1 MSDAGNPRTLRLL
14 HVEDCEDDALL
25 INEEFIAAGY
35 QLSAKRVDTA
45 AALRDA
51 LQNGPWDLVITDI
64 SMPEFDAINA
74 LAIVNATSPDIPCIV
89 VSGAIGEEAAVEL
102 MKAGASD
109 FIIKQSLSRLA
120 PAADRSLR
128 EVAAR
133 RERSE
138 AIAALRES
146 ETRFKSLATNIPGMV
161 FQSKLSADGSAEILY
176 ASEGTMAVYGVLPSV
191 LIERPETMAEMVHPD
206 DRDSFLQARIESYR
220 SGTARNWE
228 GRIRVGEDKEIKWVN
243 LRATAR
249 RLADGVVMSEG
260 IVNNITE
267 SKLAEERLRRSREQL
282 RQLSAHVDKVRED
295 ERAHIA
301 REIHDDLGG
310 TLTAAKI
317 DLEWLRRRLPAG
329 AGDMLEK
336 VDNTDALLDHAIDSA
351 RRLSRRLRPLVL
363 DHGLIAAVEWQAKEF
378 AARTGI
384 DLDVACPNDEIELAP
399 NVSTALFRVF
409 QETLTNVARH
419 AEASRVSVELVS
431 DGDIVTL
438 IIQDNGR
445 GMDLYAAAN
454 DSSFGLRGMR
464 ERVDTLH
471 GQFILDSAPG
481 TGTRIEVNIPLPGKR
496 VDDTQPLGADSNNR
510 FNSVRKAS

>member
-1 MSDAGNPRTLRLL
+1 MSDAGKPKTLRLL
-14 HVEDCEDDALL
+14 HVEDSEDDALL

-35 QLSAKRVDTA
+35 QLSARRVETA
-45 AALRDA
+45 EGLQDA

-89 VSGAIGEEAAVEL
+89 VSGAIGEEAAVAL

-120 PAADRSLR
+120 PAAERSLR

-161 FQSKLSADGSAEILY
+161 FQSKIKADGSAEILY
-176 ASEGTMAVYGVLPSV
+176 ASEGAMAVYGVLPSV
-191 LIERPETMAEMVHPD
+191 LIEQPDTMVDMVHPD
-206 DRDSFLQARIESYR
+206 DRESFLQARIESYR

-249 RLADGVVMSEG
+249 RMTDGVVMSEG

-267 SKLAEERLRRSREQL
+267 SKLAEERLRHSREQL

-317 DLEWLRRRLPAG
+317 DLEWLRKRLPTDS
-329 AGDMLEK
+329 GDMLEK
-336 VDNTDALLDHAIDSA
+336 VNNTDALLDQAIDSA

-384 DLDVACPNDEIELAP
+384 DLDLACPNDEIELDS

-409 QETLTNVARH
+409 QEALTNVTRH
-419 AEASRVSVELVS
+419 AQANKVSVELVS
-431 DGDIVTL
+431 DGNVVTL

-445 GMDLYAAAN
+445 GMDLHAAAREG
-454 DSSFGLRGMR
+454 SFGLRGMR
-464 ERVDTLH
+464 ERVDTLQ
-471 GQFILDSAPG
+471 GQFILDSAPRD
-481 TGTRIEVNIPLPGKR
+481 GTRIEVNIPLPGNT
-496 VDDTQPLGADSNNR
+496 VDETQPLGTGFHDS
-510 FNSVRKAS
+510 FDSVRKAS

>member
-1 MSDAGNPRTLRLL
+1 MSDAGTPKTLRLL
-14 HVEDCEDDALL
+14 HVEDSEDDALL

-35 QLSAKRVDTA
+35 QLSATRVDTA
-45 AALRDA
+45 EGLRHA

-64 SMPEFDAINA
+64 SMPDFDAVNA
-74 LAIVNATSPDIPCIV
+74 LAIVNETNPDIPCIV
-89 VSGAIGEEAAVEL
+89 VSGAIGEEAAVAL

-120 PAADRSLR
+120 PAAERSLR

-161 FQSKLSADGSAEILY
+161 FQSRLKADGSAEILY
-176 ASEGTMAVYGVLPSV
+176 ASEGAMAVYGVLPSV
-191 LIERPETMAEMVHPD
+191 LIEQPGTMADMVHPD
-206 DRDSFLQARIESYR
+206 DRESFLQARIESHR

-249 RLADGVVMSEG
+249 RLNDGVVMSEG

-282 RQLSAHVDKVRED
+282 RQLSAHVDTVRED

-317 DLEWLRRRLPAG
+317 DLEWLRKRLPGDAT
-329 AGDMLEK
+329 DMLGK
-336 VDNTDALLDHAIDSA
+336 VNNADALLDHAIDSA
-351 RRLSRRLRPLVL
+351 RSLSRRLRPVVL

-399 NVSTALFRVF
+399 KVSTALFRVF

-419 AEASRVSVELVS
+419 AQASMVSVELVS
-431 DGDIVTL
+431 DGDVVTL
-438 IIQDNGR
+438 IIQDNGC
-445 GMDLYAAAN
+445 GMDLSAAAKEG
-454 DSSFGLRGMR
+454 SFGLRGMR

-471 GQFILDSAPG
+471 GQFILDSGPG
-481 TGTRIEVNIPLPGKR
+481 NGTRIEVNIPLPGSK
-496 VDDTQPLGADSNNR
+496 VDETQPLEAGFQD
-510 FNSVRKAS
+510 NSDPVRKVS

>member
-1 MSDAGNPRTLRLL
+1 MSDAGTPRTLRLL
-14 HVEDCEDDALL
+14 HVEDSEDDALL

-35 QLSAKRVDTA
+35 QLSARRVETA
-45 AALRDA
+45 EGLQDA

-89 VSGAIGEEAAVEL
+89 VSGAIGEEAAVAL

-120 PAADRSLR
+120 PAAERSLR

-161 FQSKLSADGSAEILY
+161 FQSKIKADGSAEILY
-176 ASEGTMAVYGVLPSV
+176 ASEGAMAVYGVLPSV
-191 LIERPETMAEMVHPD
+191 LIEQPDTMVDMVHPD
-206 DRDSFLQARIESYR
+206 DRESFLQARIESHR
-220 SGTARNWE
+220 SGAARNWE

-249 RLADGVVMSEG
+249 RMTDGVVMSEG

-267 SKLAEERLRRSREQL
+267 SKLAEERLRHSREQL

-317 DLEWLRRRLPAG
+317 DLEWLRKRLPNDS
-329 AGDMLEK
+329 GDMLEK
-336 VDNTDALLDHAIDSA
+336 VNNADTLLDHAIDSA

-378 AARTGI
+378 ATRTGI
-384 DLDVACPNDEIELAP
+384 DLDVACPNDEIELDP
-399 NVSTALFRVF
+399 NVSTALFRIF
-409 QETLTNVARH
+409 QEALTNVTRH
-419 AEASRVSVELVS
+419 AQASSVSVELVS
-431 DGDIVTL
+431 DGNIVTL

-445 GMDLYAAAN
+445 GMDLNSAARE
-454 DSSFGLRGMR
+454 SSFGLRGMR
-464 ERVDTLH
+464 ERVDTLQ
-471 GQFILDSAPG
+471 GQFILDSGPG
-481 TGTRIEVNIPLPGKR
+481 DGTRIEVNIPLPGNT
-496 VDDTQPLGADSNNR
+496 VDETQPLEAGFHDS
-510 FNSVRKAS
+510 FDSVRKVS